1 MKYIEWNIDPV
12 ALRVGGFPIMYY
24 SLLLIAGTVLSVW
37 ILKRVYKENGMPWEH
52 LQVLVM
58 LSITGLFLGARLGH
72 CLLYEYEYYFA
83 HPLEIL
89 LPIRVKT
96 DGTVVFSGYQGMAS
110 HGGLVGWMIAM
121 VVYSRLTGEKVLRTL
136 DTIALVLPLAAG
148 FIRLGNLANSE
159 IIGVETDLPW
169 AFIFERVDLVPRHP
183 AQIYEALAYFFTFGV
198 NLLLYRRLGLNRG
211 RGVLLGN
218 TLVLVFA
225 ARFLIEFVKER
236 QVPFEDQMHLD
247 VGQVLSIPFILL
259 GELLLPAGHLLVLA
273 LQNFHSGQ
281 LVKPIIA

>member
-12 ALRVGGFPIMYY
+12 VFRVADIPVMYY

-37 ILKRVYKENGMPWEH
+37 ILKRVYKENGMPWEQ
-52 LQVLVM
+52 LQILVM
-58 LSITGLFLGARLGH
+58 LSIAGLFLGARLGH
-72 CLLYEYEYYFA
+72 CLVYEYEYYFA

-89 LPIRVKT
+89 FPIRVKT
-96 DGTVVFSGYQGMAS
+96 DGTVIFSGYQGMAS
-110 HGGLVGWMIAM
+110 HGGLVGWIIAM
-121 VVYSRLTGEKVLRTL
+121 VIYSRLTGEKVLRTL

-169 AFIFERVDLVPRHP
+169 AFIFERVDGVPRHP

-211 RGVLLGN
+211 GGVLLGN
-218 TLVLVFA
+218 TLVLVFV
-225 ARFLIEFVKER
+225 ARFLIEFIKER
-236 QVPFEDQMHLD
+236 QAPFEDQMHLD

-259 GELLLPAGHLLVLA
+259 GIFLLVRGLTGWKNRM
-273 LQNFHSGQ
+273 Q
-281 LVKPIIA
+281 

>member
-148 FIRLGNLANSE
+148 FIRLGNRANSE

-259 GELLLPAGHLLVLA
+259 GVFLLVRGLTGWK
-273 LQNFHSGQ
+273 NRGQ
-281 LVKPIIA
+281 

>member
-1 MKYIEWNIDPV
+1 
-12 ALRVGGFPIMYY
+12 MYY

-52 LQVLVM
+52 LQILVM

-83 HPLEIL
+83 HPLEML

-110 HGGLVGWMIAM
+110 HGGLVGWIIAM
-121 VVYSRLTGEKVLRTL
+121 VIYSRLTGEKVFRTL

-169 AFIFERVDLVPRHP
+169 AFIFERVDGVPRHP

-211 RGVLLGN
+211 GGVLLGN
-218 TLVLVFA
+218 TLVLVFV
-225 ARFLIEFVKER
+225 ARFLIEFIKER
-236 QVPFEDQMHLD
+236 QAPFEDQMHLD

-259 GELLLPAGHLLVLA
+259 GIFLLVRGLTGWKNRM
-273 LQNFHSGQ
+273 Q
-281 LVKPIIA
+281 

>member
-12 ALRVGGFPIMYY
+12 ALRVGGIPIMYY

-52 LQVLVM
+52 LQILVM

-89 LPIRVKT
+89 FPIRVKT

-110 HGGLVGWMIAM
+110 HGGLVGWIIAM

-218 TLVLVFA
+218 TLVLVFV
-225 ARFLIEFVKER
+225 ARFLIEFIKER

-259 GELLLPAGHLLVLA
+259 GIFLLVCGLKGWKNGI
-273 LQNFHSGQ
+273 Q
-281 LVKPIIA
+281 

>member
-52 LQVLVM
+52 LQILVM

-83 HPLEIL
+83 HPLEML
-89 LPIRVKT
+89 LPIRVKP

-110 HGGLVGWMIAM
+110 HGGLVGWIIAM
-121 VVYSRLTGEKVLRTL
+121 VIYSRLTGEKVLRTL

-169 AFIFERVDLVPRHP
+169 AFIFERVDGVPRHP

-211 RGVLLGN
+211 GGVLLGN
-218 TLVLVFA
+218 TVVLVFV
-225 ARFLIEFVKER
+225 ARFLIEFIKER
-236 QVPFEDQMHLD
+236 QAPFEDQMHLD

-259 GELLLPAGHLLVLA
+259 GIFLLVRGLTGWKNRM
-273 LQNFHSGQ
+273 Q
-281 LVKPIIA
+281 

>member
-37 ILKRVYKENGMPWEH
+37 ILKRVYKENGMPWEQ
-52 LQVLVM
+52 LQILVM
-58 LSITGLFLGARLGH
+58 LSIAGLFLGARLGH

-259 GELLLPAGHLLVLA
+259 GVFLLVRGLTGWK
-273 LQNFHSGQ
+273 NRGQ
-281 LVKPIIA
+281 

>member
-12 ALRVGGFPIMYY
+12 ALRVGGIPIMYY

-52 LQVLVM
+52 LQILVM
-58 LSITGLFLGARLGH
+58 LSISGLFLGARLGH

-110 HGGLVGWMIAM
+110 HGGLVGWMIA
-121 VVYSRLTGEKVLRTL
+121 VGFYSRLTGEKVLRTL

-198 NLLLYRRLGLNRG
+198 NLLLYRRLGLKRG

-218 TLVLVFA
+218 TLVLVFV
-225 ARFLIEFVKER
+225 ARFLIEFIKER
-236 QVPFEDQMHLD
+236 QAPFEDQMHLD

-259 GELLLPAGHLLVLA
+259 GIFLLVRGLTGWKNRM
-273 LQNFHSGQ
+273 Q
-281 LVKPIIA
+281 